1 MVSNSND
8 FVTEDSS
15 HASEVFFCPT
25 KPIFTW
31 ILSDT
36 STFQATI
43 NISCI
48 ACPITVFLNI
58 LVITAVK
65 KRKEFQ
71 TNFNSLLANLAAAD
85 LLVGAVSMPLTITL
99 DALLLQK
106 AVGYWICR
114 LARLQINWYCMLLSV
129 RLYTI

>member
-1 MVSNSND
+1 MDPNSND
-8 FVTEDSS
+8 FVTEDSN
-15 HASEVFFCPT
+15 HAFEVFFCPT
-25 KPIFTW
+25 QPIFTW

-43 NISCI
+43 SISCI

-58 LVITAVK
+58 LVITAVN

-71 TNFNSLLANLAAAD
+71 TSSNTLLANLAAAD

-106 AVGYWICR
+106 AVGYWIVDWR
-114 LARLQINWYCMLLSV
+114 L
-129 RLYTI
+129 